1 MTSEESYHWA
11 AAVYCG
17 SYSWMGKAILRN
29 WGVHILINAYVL
41 YDHAPSFIFL
51 IFLTSS
57 FGFCRSSRQRKRCAE
72 VWKHCA
78 LFGLHEAGWAHHW
91 WLQICCFSYYTYWNT
106 TLKSLTSVLFFPLP
120 IYFRSKLCGG
130 SFCRWS
136 TGRAQIWAPIHMFA
150 VSAERA
156 ANRNAPP
163 FDWTETS
170 AEVSGK
176 AFQAFFSSPPGEP
189 FSKCIPP
196 FLFFRWN

>member
-1 MTSEESYHWA
+1 MTSEESHHWA

-51 IFLTSS
+51 IFSTLS

-72 VWKHCA
+72 VWKHCT

-106 TLKSLTSVLFFPLP
+106 TLKSLTSVLFFPCLYILGLNYVEEVSVADP
-120 IYFRSKLCGG
+120 QGEPRFEPRYTCLLC
-130 SFCRWS
+130 R
-136 TGRAQIWAPIHMFA
+136 Q
-150 VSAERA
+150 
-156 ANRNAPP
+156 NAPL
-163 FDWTETS
+163 TEMLRHLIGRKHRQKYL
-170 AEVSGK
+170 VK
-176 AFQAFFSSPPGEP
+176 LFKHFFSPPGEP